1 MRERKLHILLLC
13 LAFIPIGCFAKEIK
27 REFGTFSIPDSFVES
42 KKYSTDEKGFYL
54 SKDDDKAFSSGKLK
68 FANNVS
74 VSKEKCKYQ
83 KENHISFRQS
93 IVKQLSHQCQIAG
106 FDLTGDGYY
115 SKQGYIVYKFIMT
128 PSEELLKTRP
138 QEPITTQYY
147 IVTEDYFYILVHE
160 TASGDT
166 SLADEAAELIAS
178 SFSTKDT
185 SSLSAKEKQSILKE
199 RERRSQNELAM
210 KFRVTK
216 DGVLEQFTGSDAEV
230 AIPTYVK
237 VIGQNAFRK
246 TLVEK
251 VTIPS
256 SVVEI
261 QKDAFADCQKIKHI
275 VIPQSVERLGEGIFR
290 QCLYIEKVYIG
301 GCAEN
306 IPDNMFAGCSSLK
319 DVSIAYGVK
328 SIGKAFTGCTSLE
341 TIEIPDTVESI
352 ADFAFSGCSNLKTVI
367 LPDSIKIGRR
377 AFYGTQIENR
387 EILEEQFGKDIFY

>member
-1 MRERKLHILLLC
+1 MLQELFRMRERKLHILLLC

-27 REFGTFSIPDSFVES
+27 REFGTFSIPDSFVKS

-54 SKDDDKAFSSGKLK
+54 SKEDDKAFSSGKLK

-115 SKQGYIVYKFIMT
+115 SKQGYIVYKFVMT

-138 QEPITTQYY
+138 QEPVTTQYY

-199 RERRSQNELAM
+199 RERRSQNELMM

-246 TLVEK
+246 TIVEK
-251 VTIPS
+251 VAIPN

-290 QCLYIEKVYIG
+290 QCLYIEKAYIG

-306 IPDNMFAGCSSLK
+306 IPDNMFAGYSSLK

-328 SIGKAFTGCTSLE
+328 SIGKAFTGCTS
-341 TIEIPDTVESI
+341 
-352 ADFAFSGCSNLKTVI
+352 
-367 LPDSIKIGRR
+367 IGRCNWS
-377 AFYGTQIENR
+377 YS
-387 EILEEQFGKDIFY
+387 LCLL

>member
-27 REFGTFSIPDSFVES
+27 REFGTFSIPDSFVKS

-54 SKDDDKAFSSGKLK
+54 SKEDDKAFSSGKLK

-93 IVKQLSHQCQIAG
+93 IVKQLSHQ
-106 FDLTGDGYY
+106 F
-115 SKQGYIVYKFIMT
+115 
-128 PSEELLKTRP
+128 
-138 QEPITTQYY
+138 
-147 IVTEDYFYILVHE
+147 HE

-199 RERRSQNELAM
+199 RERRSQNELMM

-246 TLVEK
+246 TIVEK
-251 VTIPS
+251 VAIPN

-290 QCLYIEKVYIG
+290 QCLYIEKAYIG

-328 SIGKAFTGCTSLE
+328 SIGKAFTGCTS
-341 TIEIPDTVESI
+341 
-352 ADFAFSGCSNLKTVI
+352 
-367 LPDSIKIGRR
+367 IGRCNWS
-377 AFYGTQIENR
+377 YS
-387 EILEEQFGKDIFY
+387 LCLL